1 MTEPRLLLI
10 GRRQSTL
17 DALKEELSRFG
28 RDVVASND
36 RELIRLALLEGNV
49 DLVVIGG
56 GLDDPARD
64 AMRHFVLDVRAD
76 VPVHLLPRAA
86 GASPASVIPFAN
98 EQIVLFK
105 VHAAAGDDD
114 GQSD

>member
-1 MTEPRLLLI
+1 MSEPRLLLI

-17 DALKEELSRFG
+17 DVLKEELTRFG

-36 RELIRLALLEGNV
+36 RELIRQALLDGNV

-64 AMRHFVLDVRAD
+64 AMRDFVLGVKPD
-76 VPVHLLPRAA
+76 VPVHLLPRTA

-105 VHAAAGDDD
+105 VHAAAGDEDA
-114 GQSD
+114 QSD